1 MNTPWWKHWAY
12 LLGSG
17 YHKHCR
23 KREGGPRGTGT
34 YSYTYPSSIL
44 TPLAYRKLN
53 FDVYF
58 SLAASRAEVFNFPK
72 EACPWCCR
80 LYKLMLFVSS
90 TYEHTFPS
98 SNLGRAVGNRS
109 QSTSSSTGLLLST
122 CVVHFCSGVFIAE
135 AMWRWRHGRCAR
147 SDVMVTSR
155 AATGTCDSPSR
166 RARNLQTTRERRL
179 FANKAS

>member
-1 MNTPWWKHWAY
+1 MPVVMSPVQADAF
-12 LLGSG
+12 
-17 YHKHCR
+17 C
-23 KREGGPRGTGT
+23 E
-34 YSYTYPSSIL
+34 
-44 TPLAYRKLN
+44 
-53 FDVYF
+53 F
-58 SLAASRAEVFNFPK
+58 
-72 EACPWCCR
+72 
-80 LYKLMLFVSS
+80 

-109 QSTSSSTGLLLST
+109 QSTSSSTGTVLVMVLST

-179 FANKAS
+179 FANKASEVTTLRRHTNLFIIIIIIPAKASLRGDYVITGVRLSVRLSVCYHDN